1 MVVLL
6 DYGCLDLLNYG
17 CPDLLNLEKQAV
29 AGINLVYCGVNLL

>member
-29 AGINLVYCGVNLL
+29 AGINLV